1 MMLLRWQQKQKL
13 VNSITPFSIDP
24 WTSKSSVNS
33 NQLTNNDEESED
45 YKKLSKRC
53 ESLFVE
59 KDSDNW
65 NASVIEVRVVD
76 YFSLYFKWSSF
87 FSL

>member
-1 MMLLRWQQKQKL
+1 MFETTVASFTSIPIMILLRWQQKQKL

-59 KDSDNW
+59 KE
-65 NASVIEVRVVD
+65 I
-76 YFSLYFKWSSF
+76 
-87 FSL
+87 